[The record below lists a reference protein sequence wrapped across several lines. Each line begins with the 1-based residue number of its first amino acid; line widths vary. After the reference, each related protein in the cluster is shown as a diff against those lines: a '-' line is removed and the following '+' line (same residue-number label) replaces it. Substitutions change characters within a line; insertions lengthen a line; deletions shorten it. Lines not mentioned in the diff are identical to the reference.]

1 MKLLPI
7 KNTCLTLEEV
17 SLILKVRFTTVRL
30 DKIRDIFLFS
40 CFTGLNYNDIK
51 NLTTK
56 NLVVTPNGKYWI
68 KIYIQK
74 SSVPM
79 NIPLLDIPRI
89 ILEKYSEYSN
99 STGLLL
105 PVPSIQKMNYYLKE
119 VGEECKIEKQLT
131 FNFARHT
138 FVYTILKGNGL
149 ATETV
154 NKLTGRKSLNCGK
167 VTDFQLYK
175 AMEKVSE
182 KLKENNIIHI

>member
-1 MKLLPI
+1 MILLPI
-7 KNTCLTLEEV
+7 KDTSLTLDEI
-17 SLILKVRFTTVRL
+17 SLMLKARFVTERL

-40 CFTGLNYNDIK
+40 CFTGLSYNDIR

-56 NLVVTPNGKYWI
+56 NLVITTDGKYWI

-79 NIPLLDIPRI
+79 NIPLLDIPRS
-89 ILEKYSEYSN
+89 ILEKYRDYSN

-119 VGEECKIEKQLT
+119 VSGECKIEKQLT
-131 FNFARHT
+131 FHKARHT
-138 FVYTILKGNGL
+138 FVCTIIKGNDL
-149 ATETV
+149 ETKIV
-154 NKLTGRKSLNCGK
+154 NKLTGRKSLNSEK

-175 AMEKVSE
+175 AMRKISDN
-182 KLKENNIIHI
+182 LKENNIINI

>member
-17 SLILKVRFTTVRL
+17 SLILKARFTTVRL

-40 CFTGLNYNDIK
+40 CFTGLNYSDIK

-79 NIPLLDIPRI
+79 NIPLLDIGKSSVRCP
-89 ILEKYSEYSN
+89 LK
-99 STGLLL
+99 
-105 PVPSIQKMNYYLKE
+105 PSDSIPL
-119 VGEECKIEKQLT
+119 CP
-131 FNFARHT
+131 
-138 FVYTILKGNGL
+138 
-149 ATETV
+149 
-154 NKLTGRKSLNCGK
+154 
-167 VTDFQLYK
+167 
-175 AMEKVSE
+175 
-182 KLKENNIIHI
+182 NNPAH

>member
-68 KIYIQK
+68 KI
-74 SSVPM
+74 
-79 NIPLLDIPRI
+79 
-89 ILEKYSEYSN
+89 
-99 STGLLL
+99 
-105 PVPSIQKMNYYLKE
+105 
-119 VGEECKIEKQLT
+119 
-131 FNFARHT
+131 
-138 FVYTILKGNGL
+138 
-149 ATETV
+149 
-154 NKLTGRKSLNCGK
+154 
-167 VTDFQLYK
+167 
-175 AMEKVSE
+175 
-182 KLKENNIIHI
+182 

>member
-1 MKLLPI
+1 MKSLPI
-7 KNTCLTLEEV
+7 KNTSLTLEEV
-17 SLILKVRFTTVRL
+17 SLILKARFTTVRL

-40 CFTGLNYNDIK
+40 CFTGLNYSDIK

-105 PVPSIQKMNYYLKE
+105 PVPSIQKTNYYLKE
-119 VGEECKIEKQLT
+119 VGKECKLEKHLT

-138 FVYTILKGNGL
+138 FICTIIMGNDL
-149 ATETV
+149 ETSIV
-154 NKLTGRKSLNCGK
+154 NKLIGRKVQGNSK
-167 VTDFQLYK
+167 ITDFQLYK
-175 AMEKVSE
+175 AMKTVSE
-182 KLKENNIIHI
+182 KLKGNNIINI

>member
-17 SLILKVRFTTVRL
+17 SLILKARFTTVRL

-40 CFTGLNYNDIK
+40 CFTGLNYSDIK

-56 NLVVTPNGKYWI
+56 NLVVTPKGKYWI

-99 STGLLL
+99 STG
-105 PVPSIQKMNYYLKE
+105 Y
-119 VGEECKIEKQLT
+119 C
-131 FNFARHT
+131 
-138 FVYTILKGNGL
+138 
-149 ATETV
+149 
-154 NKLTGRKSLNCGK
+154 C
-167 VTDFQLYK
+167 LYPAFK
-175 AMEKVSE
+175 R
-182 KLKENNIIHI
+182 

>member
-119 VGEECKIEKQLT
+119 VGEECKIEK
-131 FNFARHT
+131 
-138 FVYTILKGNGL
+138 
-149 ATETV
+149 
-154 NKLTGRKSLNCGK
+154 
-167 VTDFQLYK
+167 
-175 AMEKVSE
+175 
-182 KLKENNIIHI
+182 

>member
-17 SLILKVRFTTVRL
+17 SLILKARFTTVRL

-40 CFTGLNYNDIK
+40 CFTGLNYSDIK

-119 VGEECKIEKQLT
+119 VGEECKINT
-131 FNFARHT
+131 
-138 FVYTILKGNGL
+138 
-149 ATETV
+149 
-154 NKLTGRKSLNCGK
+154 
-167 VTDFQLYK
+167 
-175 AMEKVSE
+175 
-182 KLKENNIIHI
+182 